1 MEPLT
6 TGILASALYEVLKHG
21 VTISATALKEQ
32 LSGWL
37 QNARIYSYYAQQLQQ
52 QYKAVFT
59 VAKFG

>member
-32 LSGWL
+32 LGGWL
-37 QNARIYSYYAQQLQQ
+37 QNVL
-52 QYKAVFT
+52 V
-59 VAKFG
+59 